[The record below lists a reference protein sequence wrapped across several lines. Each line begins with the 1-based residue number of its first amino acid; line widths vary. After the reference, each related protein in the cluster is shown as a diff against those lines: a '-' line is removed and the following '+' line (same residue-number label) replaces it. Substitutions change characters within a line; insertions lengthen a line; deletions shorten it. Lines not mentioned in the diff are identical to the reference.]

1 MKRTLIIIGLAV
13 LIIAATSSQFWVLTG
28 NYITPKSSVDI
39 KVGTDQELLLTTPVW
54 DDLRFGVSALKV
66 SPVSNKPDFDSANV
80 CFLFDKA
87 ATEMVMGVAQ
97 LPHSYKNGTSIKPHI
112 HWSPATDDSGY
123 TAWRLEYK
131 IADINGD
138 FQSSWSADTIV
149 VESDS
154 SDVKHQID
162 GFDAISMTSYTGVS
176 PIVLW
181 RVSRLGG
188 LGTDTYDDD
197 ARFYEFDIHYQK
209 DRMGSINETSR

>member
-1 MKRTLIIIGLAV
+1 MKRIQIIIGLAV
-13 LIIAATSSQFWVLTG
+13 LILAATGQFWVLTDS
-28 NYITPKSSVDI
+28 YITPRTDVDI
-39 KVGTDQELLLTTPVW
+39 RVGEDQELILASPVW

-97 LPHSYKNGTSIKPHI
+97 LPHSYKTGTALSPHI

-131 IADINGD
+131 LADINGS
-138 FQSSWSADTIV
+138 FPTSWSADTIV

-154 SDVKHQID
+154 SDVLHQLD
-162 GFDAISMTSYTGVS
+162 GFDDITMTSYTGVS
-176 PIVLW
+176 VIMLW

-188 LGTDTYDDD
+188 LGTDTYDND